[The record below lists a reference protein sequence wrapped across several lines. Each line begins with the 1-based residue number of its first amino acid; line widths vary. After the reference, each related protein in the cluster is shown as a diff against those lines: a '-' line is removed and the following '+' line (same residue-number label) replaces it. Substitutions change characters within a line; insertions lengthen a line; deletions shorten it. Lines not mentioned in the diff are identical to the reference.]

1 MSDDEDDGQEIRD
14 FSFVFETHCE
24 ITKAWKKEVG
34 SKQSQRRI
42 LVVHLRHLLRYMTGL
57 SPQVQDTRFIK
68 FLLSAGKPRA
78 YDMFH
83 RLDKD
88 QGGTLTLREFVFGM
102 NENPTLPSAISLDD
116 LWKFAR
122 QFDGDGDGTIDA
134 NEYRD
139 FIDNLKPIHEPKH
152 THFQCVFPDTFCM
165 SEGQFT
171 HWFSQ
176 GHDNTFSTRGL
187 PDKVKPMC
195 VSCFAPKILC
205 SQDDARTHV
214 LF

>member
-1 MSDDEDDGQEIRD
+1 
-14 FSFVFETHCE
+14 
-24 ITKAWKKEVG
+24 
-34 SKQSQRRI
+34 
-42 LVVHLRHLLRYMTGL
+42 
-57 SPQVQDTRFIK
+57 
-68 FLLSAGKPRA
+68 
-78 YDMFH
+78 MFH

-187 PDKVKPMC
+187 PDKVKPMRVC
-195 VSCFAPKILC
+195 CFAPRTLR
-205 SQDDARTHV
+205 SQDDARTHKYTRTHNTILAVPLLFAPDRKYGESDRTGNHRYGVRV
-214 LF
+214 LL